1 MVLFKKLFY
10 KSLISMKIQNYLL
23 VNIFGIN
30 TVLDDV

>member
-10 KSLISMKIQNYLL
+10 KSLISMVNTKFYI

-30 TVLDDV
+30 TVFDVV